1 MSIEI
6 DVENGTVTI
15 SDLEI
20 DNSNLA
26 TYLAQQDDPEFA
38 FSELVNTAMRIRSQ
52 FVTDLETQNIAD
64 AAEQVIEEFDEKFAD
79 AVKELNNKF
88 NELIDPKKG
97 AIVTNL
103 DNITKDKLTNLLTP
117 DFDPDNI
124 ANASPIAQL
133 RMGLLRDLKLMIA
146 DVQSPINDIHAKLGL
161 SGGVKKDARAGDE
174 FEDKVDDILQQIAR
188 THGDTAQP
196 VGTVAENGR
205 SKKGDTLVTLNT
217 DDTRSIDCKV
227 AWEMKTEAKFKSDKK
242 VQSPRVIDDQVIIE
256 LNKVIENR
264 GATAAV
270 LVLDSDRLAM
280 IKQATWRE
288 YGGNKLLIVVD
299 RFAPSPDLIQL
310 AYLWSRWRARVSL
323 DKFTTTVD
331 EEGIRDT
338 IKQIQLKL
346 QLITNS
352 KKNQN
357 LAIDLLNK
365 SVGFLNDY
373 RKDTKNSF
381 VALSEMINIEY
392 EEVPENDE
400 PATVTEIA

>member
-6 DVENGTVTI
+6 DVDNGTVTI

-20 DNSNLA
+20 DNYNLA
-26 TYLAQQDDPEFA
+26 TYLAQQDDPVFA
-38 FSELVNTAMRIRSQ
+38 FIELINTAMRIRNQ

-64 AAEQVIEEFDEKFAD
+64 AADQVIEEFEEKFAD
-79 AVKELNNKF
+79 AIKELNNKF
-88 NELIDPKKG
+88 NDLIDPKKG
-97 AIVTNL
+97 AIITNL
-103 DNITKDKLTNLLTP
+103 DAITKEKLTNLLTP
-117 DFDPDNI
+117 EYDSDNI

-133 RMGLLRDLKLMIA
+133 RMGLLKDLKLLIA
-146 DVQSPINDIHAKLGL
+146 NPINEIHAKLGL
-161 SGGVKKDARAGDE
+161 SGVVKKDAQAGDD

-205 SKKGDTLVTLNT
+205 AKKGDMLVTLNT
-217 DDTRSIDCKV
+217 DDTRTLVCKV
-227 AWEMKTEAKFKSDKK
+227 AWEMKTEAKFKSGKN

-256 LNKVIENR
+256 LNKVIETR
-264 GATAAV
+264 GVTAAV
-270 LVLDSDRLAM
+270 LVLDSDGLDM
-280 IKQATWRE
+280 SKQVTWRE
-288 YGGNKLLIVVD
+288 YGGNKLLIIVD

-310 AYLWSRWRARVSL
+310 AYLWSRWRARVGL
-323 DKFTTTVD
+323 DNFTTTVD

-392 EEVPENDE
+392 EEITENDE
-400 PATVTEIA
+400 PASVTEIA